1 VPISWRRLLPCFV
14 ASAALFIAPPVASA
28 QYFGSGLS
36 GDQLRQLHQL
46 AMPIV
51 VPVPAPA
58 GFRVTRVTSSN
69 YDKSYKIVYQS
80 KTGATMVF
88 EGRQLYGG
96 AVQTGP
102 APAAAATVAPTA
114 APKRGLLQKIF
125 AGAPAAAHATVTP
138 AGGTSSEA
146 EGQGTAAIMADSQ
159 LVGPIRFA
167 PAGPCLQGI
176 ADSSKAQIH
185 GLRVTVSGCNFDNPD
200 PLIAAY
206 KNMHR
211 V

>member
-1 VPISWRRLLPCFV
+1 MPTSWRRLLPCF
-14 ASAALFIAPPVASA
+14 ASAALLIAPPVASA

-36 GDQLRQLHQL
+36 GAQLRQLHQL
-46 AMPIV
+46 NMPVV

-58 GFRVTRVTSSN
+58 GFRVTRVTASN

-96 AVQTGP
+96 AVQTGS
-102 APAAAATVAPTA
+102 AAAAAPTVAPTA
-114 APKRGLLQKIF
+114 APKRGLFQKIF
-125 AGAPAAAHATVTP
+125 AGAHAATP
-138 AGGTSSEA
+138 ATGSPAGSTSSEA

-159 LVGPIRFA
+159 LIGPIRFA

-176 ADSSKAQIH
+176 ADASKAQIH

>member
-1 VPISWRRLLPCFV
+1 
-14 ASAALFIAPPVASA
+14 
-28 QYFGSGLS
+28 
-36 GDQLRQLHQL
+36 LRQLHQL

-80 KTGATMVF
+80 RSGATMVF
-88 EGRQLYGG
+88 EGRQLYSGM
-96 AVQTGP
+96 VQTGP
-102 APAAAATVAPTA
+102 APAAALAATAAPSA
-114 APKRGLLQKIF
+114 APKRGLLQKLF
-125 AGAPAAAHATVTP
+125 AGAPAARPATVSP

-146 EGQGTAAIMADSQ
+146 EGQGTTAIMADSQ